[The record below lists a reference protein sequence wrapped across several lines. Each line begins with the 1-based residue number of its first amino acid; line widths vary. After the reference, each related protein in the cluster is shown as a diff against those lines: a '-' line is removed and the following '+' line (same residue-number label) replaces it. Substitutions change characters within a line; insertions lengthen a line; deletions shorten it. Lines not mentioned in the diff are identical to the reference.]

1 MDSIRPCI
9 RNGGWVCASSIHRI
23 SNSCELEG
31 ERERE
36 KSGRNGRFVFR
47 PTHKTAPAQS
57 KERAEGSTIDNSG
70 VAHTSSFCLSL
81 SLSFFHLIFTLLF
94 LPPESADSLPAL
106 SNLSLCFSL
115 DPCFAGPSL
124 KRSQKTHSCTSYCC
138 FHFSAPPPISFSPPV
153 RAE

>member
-1 MDSIRPCI
+1 MRHRSI
-9 RNGGWVCASSIHRI
+9 ASQIHA
-23 SNSCELEG
+23 NWKG
-31 ERERE
+31 RER
-36 KSGRNGRFVFR
+36 GR
-47 PTHKTAPAQS
+47 
-57 KERAEGSTIDNSG
+57 RAEEMAASFSDRRTRRRRRKAKRERRGRLSTTPELRTHP
-70 VAHTSSFCLSL
+70 VFV
-81 SLSFFHLIFTLLF
+81 SLSFSLLLIFTLLF

>member
-1 MDSIRPCI
+1 MHPQWGMGLCVIDPSHLKFMRTG
-9 RNGGWVCASSIHRI
+9 R
-23 SNSCELEG
+23 G
-31 ERERE
+31 EREGEERKKWPLRFQTDAQDGAGAKQRE
-36 KSGRNGRFVFR
+36 SG
-47 PTHKTAPAQS
+47 
-57 KERAEGSTIDNSG
+57 G
-70 VAHTSSFCLSL
+70 VDYRQLRSCAHIQFLSLSL